1 MNTLLHPYGSQGR
14 SRSRSNP
21 SSGRGRGR
29 RRLRLISALLGLGL
43 TLSGP
48 AALAAENIVLVS
60 GAFRRSIPV
69 ADIELLAATGEARG
83 LLADLL
89 RFGRQNPVEAG
100 KLLNQSIPVPLVLA
114 SRLLNTR
121 IGEALL
127 ERLAKII
134 YPLKTPG
141 AGVVALRSA
150 LVLGIAAGDGKLSP
164 VSFLRAYPNDNL
176 EVNLP
181 ALLALLEK
189 ASSITDLVRFFSESP
204 LDGLQGNG
212 PGNSGEKKGATKE
225 SSGGDNN
232 NSGGG
237 SGQGGSPR

>member
-1 MNTLLHPYGSQGR
+1 MIQSVASLPTVVPQGFPQR
-14 SRSRSNP
+14 FQP
-21 SSGRGRGR
+21 R
-29 RRLRLISALLGLGL
+29 RRRRQRLLGIVLGLGVL
-43 TLSGP
+43 CTTP
-48 AALAAENIVLVS
+48 AAPAAENIVLVS

-69 ADIELLAATGEARG
+69 ADMELLASKGQAQG

-89 RFGRQNPVEAG
+89 RFSKQNPIEVG
-100 KLLNQSIPVPLVLA
+100 KLLNQSIPLPLVLV

-127 ERLAKII
+127 DRLANIV

-141 AGVVALRSA
+141 AGVPALRSA
-150 LVLGIAAGDGKLSP
+150 LVMGIAEGNGNLSP
-164 VSFLRAYPNDNL
+164 VSFLRAYPNREM

-189 ASSITDLVRFFSESP
+189 ANSISDLVRFFSESP

-212 PGNSGEKKGATKE
+212 SGPST
-225 SSGGDNN
+225 
-232 NSGGG
+232 
-237 SGQGGSPR
+237 R